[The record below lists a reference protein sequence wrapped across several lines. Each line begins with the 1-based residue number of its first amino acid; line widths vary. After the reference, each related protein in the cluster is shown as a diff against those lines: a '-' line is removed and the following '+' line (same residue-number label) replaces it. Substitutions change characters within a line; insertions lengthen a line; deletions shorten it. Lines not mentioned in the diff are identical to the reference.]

1 MSSRTNNQEKSYR
14 DLQIEKK
21 DAIAWVTLDRPQFS
35 NAFSDEM
42 ISDLCAALRE
52 IDWDEDIRVIVITG
66 AGKHFCAGGDIKAME
81 EKTGMFAGDP
91 EQLRRRY
98 TKGIQQIPL
107 TMENLQTPIIA
118 MVNGAAIGAG
128 CDLACMCDIR
138 IGCQYARFGET
149 FAKLALVPGDGG
161 TFFLQRVVGYAKA
174 MELSLTGRL
183 VEPDEALQLG
193 LLNQL
198 VDRNELKETTENL
211 AAMIAANSPVAVAMI
226 KKAIR
231 NARTAEIHGHLDLL
245 AAFQGITQR
254 TNDHFEGIR
263 ALKEKRQPHFKG
275 I

>member
-1 MSSRTNNQEKSYR
+1 MRITRCNNEKIYR
-14 DLQIEKK
+14 DLQIEKN

-42 ISDLCAALRE
+42 ISDLCTALRE
-52 IDWDEDIRVIVITG
+52 IDWDENIRVIVITG

-198 VDRNELKETTENL
+198 VEREKLKETTENL

-254 TNDHFEGIR
+254 TDDHFEGIR